1 MREAQGRW
9 ARRHGSED
17 GLAFDPAG
25 VAPPSSLPHTWVMD
39 GLRIVNASVQQTLIE
54 ADAPVTPPTTIATA
68 AIAVRNPLAGRGRV
82 EDLSELE
89 ALGRE
94 AAALLVERALAV
106 LASVGL
112 SPADVRGYG
121 KGAIVGTDGD
131 REHTAAVLHPRFGA
145 PVRAAIGGGTDIIPG
160 TKKVAGPGAAITM
173 PIGNKDDRWVF
184 DDMDAVEIALPDAPR
199 PDEIVIALALSAGGR
214 PNARVRKPA

>member
-1 MREAQGRW
+1 V
-9 ARRHGSED
+9 D
-17 GLAFDPAG
+17 GVRVI
-25 VAPPSSLPHTWVMD
+25 VA
-39 GLRIVNASVQQTLIE
+39 AVQQTLIE
-54 ADAPVTPPTTIATA
+54 AGAGVDPATTVATA

-82 EDLSELE
+82 EDLGELE

-112 SPADVRGYG
+112 GAADVRGYG
-121 KGAIVGTDGD
+121 KGAIVGIDGD

-145 PVRAAIGGGTDIIPG
+145 PVRAAIGGGAEIIPG
-160 TKKVAGPGAAITM
+160 SKKVAGPGASITM

-184 DDMDAVEIALPDAPR
+184 DDMDAVDVSIPDAPR